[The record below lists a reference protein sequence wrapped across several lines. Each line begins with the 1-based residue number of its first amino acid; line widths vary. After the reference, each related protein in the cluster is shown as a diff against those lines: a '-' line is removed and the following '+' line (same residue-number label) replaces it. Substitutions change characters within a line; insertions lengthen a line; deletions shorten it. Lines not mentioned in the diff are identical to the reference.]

1 MISVDR
7 RRGIGMMGG
16 VSRPWRANSMKIE
29 ITFER
34 SALTLTLGS
43 SVAPAAGLSLRQ
55 LRWGVALRGD

>member
-1 MISVDR
+1 
-7 RRGIGMMGG
+7 MMGG

-34 SALTLTLGS
+34 ALTLTLGS